1 MEKAKK
7 TDLRVVKT
15 KAAIHRVFKE
25 MICEMD
31 YDKITVKELAE
42 RAMID
47 RKTFYLHYETID
59 DLLHE
64 FQDEIVESFVSQNVS
79 YESMD
84 DIRRI
89 IRYFY
94 EFAEKMPEVNERLL
108 CSGSYAVVG
117 EQINARIMAHQAKR
131 YTGAFS
137 RNLYEDSLVFAYF
150 AANTTI
156 LYRQWVRDGKVMPV
170 EDLITTA
177 TRLVCNGLS
186 SYVEK
191 KA

>member
-1 MEKAKK
+1 MEKEKK

-15 KAAIHRVFKE
+15 EAAIHRVFKE

-31 YDKITVKELAE
+31 YEKITVKELTT

-59 DLLHE
+59 DLLRE
-64 FQDEIVESFVSQNVS
+64 FQNEIVESFVSQNVS
-79 YESMD
+79 YKSIA

-89 IRYFY
+89 IRYFF

-108 CSGSYAVVG
+108 CSGSYAAVG
-117 EQINARIMAHQAKR
+117 EQINAKIMAYQAER

-137 RNLYEDSLVFAYF
+137 KNIYEDNLVFAYF

-156 LYRQWVRDGKVMPV
+156 LYRQWVKDGKVMPI

-177 TRLVCNGLS
+177 TRLVVNGIG
-186 SYVEK
+186 SYVK
-191 KA
+191 S